1 MKNPSDL
8 LADIVRKREYIAHK
22 RLLAALGLMLIVAA
36 YAAWGVLPNSD
47 AQSYEPVRKAFNAIA
62 WRDSAQGD
70 QLRVN
75 HLIVEET
82 AVGLPAGVDVGGA
95 ETITGTWTFNRGTN
109 APFILGNSN
118 AGKVANFNA
127 DELDGLSESAFFRL
141 SQNETVTGDITFSGE
156 AEFNDGLQAPKYATK
171 PTCNASREAWI
182 VFDTTDDRLHRCN
195 GVAWAVLDFT
205 SNDAITVDLSS
216 YTQKNATESITA
228 TWNFTDG
235 VEFDGNAR
243 FNAAGALVPHTV
255 SSTSLFGNLNAARL
269 GGQSESAFFRLSQSE
284 TVTGNT
290 TFNRGSGNAPFT
302 ISGST
307 NKVTNLDADELDGLS
322 ESAFFRLSQS
332 ETVTGNT
339 TFNRG
344 SGNAPF
350 TISGSTNKVT
360 NLDADELDGL
370 SESAFFRLS
379 QSETVT
385 GTPEFQGGF
394 IPDKASSNPA
404 TCNSA
409 NQGRKYFNTSD
420 QGDRQCNNADGSYD
434 WDLISQD
441 ADGDGFSRFIDAD
454 DADDAVYT
462 RNLTAAVVQAGTE
475 IGPSGDVI
483 LTGTLRYETLPSYSG
498 SDVQITRSG
507 TNYRLQA
514 HTDDVAKCQA
524 FVRCRDLGNLTLVS
538 FTTATHTAQRG
549 YYSSCGNTSFSG
561 FIDVAVDE
569 IYTTSAP
576 SSTGTTLF
584 IETLNCQGIGV

>member
-1 MKNPSDL
+1 MAFAQQTFTWESLIWDSYIESSVVYDKVG
-8 LADIVRKREYIAHK
+8 ADSSAFNVI
-22 RLLAALGLMLIVAA
+22 LINGEEVEA
-36 YAAWGVLPNSD
+36 GPGGIQRFSTPPNSCNSSAEILAYID
-47 AQSYEPVRKAFNAIA
+47 TDDNALYQCVGTT
-62 WRDSAQGD
+62 WR
-70 QLRVN
+70 RVAR
-75 HLIVEET
+75 VS
-82 AVGLPAGVDVGGA
+82 VA
-95 ETITGTWTFNRGTN
+95 ETITQAW
-109 APFILGNSN
+109 
-118 AGKVANFNA
+118 NF
-127 DELDGLSESAFFRL
+127 
-141 SQNETVTGDITFSGE
+141 TGDITFSGE

-171 PTCNASREAWI
+171 PTCNASREAWLA
-182 VFDTTDDRLHRCN
+182 FDTADDRLYRCN
-195 GVAWAVLDFT
+195 GVTWAVLDFT

-228 TWNFTDG
+228 TWDFTDG
-235 VEFDGNAR
+235 LEFDGNAR

-269 GGQSESAFFRLSQSE
+269 GGQSESAFFRLSQNE

-370 SESAFFRLS
+370 SESSFFRLS

-454 DADDAVYT
+454 DADANVKLGT
-462 RNLTAAVVQAGTE
+462 HNNLSITAGDLRILVGAYLLSDQFDTAGA
-475 IGPSGDVI
+475 GAG
-483 LTGTLRYETLPSYSG
+483 
-498 SDVQITRSG
+498 
-507 TNYRLQA
+507 
-514 HTDDVAKCQA
+514 
-524 FVRCRDLGNLTLVS
+524 
-538 FTTATHTAQRG
+538 ATQP
-549 YYSSCGNTSFSG
+549 
-561 FIDVAVDE
+561 V
-569 IYTTSAP
+569 
-576 SSTGTTLF
+576 
-584 IETLNCQGIGV
+584 